1 VVLTFFQL
9 QLVNTYVLDPSHIA
23 PSRSDANSNGH
34 FPLPQNHHLNN
45 GTPRGF
51 SLQNMGM
58 NMMSFGQN
66 AMMSMGNMHSSMV
79 PGVNFNTDG
88 MNGNGHSGGPI
99 RRGGGRYSNR
109 PGPYDRN
116 QRPSQRGY
124 NNMGGMVRG
133 LVPGMTPAFIAQ
145 GGGGGGGKWG
155 DGAGGGMNA
164 MGPREATQG
173 RSIKSYEDLDAQ
185 PSGGGDNAGA
195 AAAAAAGGGAEL
207 DY

>member
-1 VVLTFFQL
+1 
-9 QLVNTYVLDPSHIA
+9 
-23 PSRSDANSNGH
+23 
-34 FPLPQNHHLNN
+34 
-45 GTPRGF
+45 
-51 SLQNMGM
+51 MGM
-58 NMMSFGQN
+58 NMMNFGQN
-66 AMMSMGNMHSSMV
+66 AMMNMGNVHAPLV
-79 PGVNFNTDG
+79 PGVNFNSDG
-88 MNGNGHSGGPI
+88 MNGNGHMSGPI
-99 RRGGGRYSNR
+99 RRGGSRYGPR

-116 QRPSQRGY
+116 QRSSQRGY
-124 NNMGGMVRG
+124 NTVGGMVRG

-155 DGAGGGMNA
+155 DGAGGGTNA

-185 PSGGGDNAGA
+185 PSGAGGGAGA